1 MRERD
6 DPGIAEQEVIGRD
19 EQDHHAG
26 LGGDVERL
34 RAGKEERRQRQGED
48 DEDEENRERASAR
61 RIPGEDGHRP
71 LTG

>member
-6 DPGIAEQEVIGRD
+6 DTGIAEQQVIRRD

-34 RAGKEERRQRQGED
+34 GAREQERRQRQGED
-48 DEDEENRERASAR
+48 DEDEQNLQRAPAR
-61 RIPGEDGHRP
+61 RVAGKQVHRP